1 MSAEKA
7 WQEELAYLEKWSAI
21 FEEIKAEYDER
32 NLGSHNPPVTFGD
45 FVNLLLSLGIPTVQK
60 MDVTEVLDFMEKHRC
75 PDCGKLMTKKQGCF
89 ECNNRKCFVVKVMK
103 SGEVVRAA
111 AL

>member
-32 NLGSHNPPVTFGD
+32 NLGSHNPPVTFKN
-45 FVNLLLSLGIPTVQK
+45 FVDMLISIGLEKVQK
-60 MDVTEVLDFMEKHRC
+60 MNITQVLEYYDQHQPR
-75 PDCGKLMTKKQGCF
+75 
-89 ECNNRKCFVVKVMK
+89 
-103 SGEVVRAA
+103 
-111 AL
+111 